1 MRLLLHRDLSLYLA
15 GNFASITGTWAQ
27 RVVVFWLAWEL
38 TESPSILGVLAALE
52 LLPSIIF
59 APLAGTWAD
68 RRPAAR
74 LARDVQAASIL
85 PPLALLAVALMGEPG
100 LPALVLVTLATGVLN
115 GLDHPLRL
123 LLVGR
128 VAPKGQVSGAVAWN
142 SAAFNVG
149 RMIGPALGGWAISA
163 GRPDLVFAY
172 NALSYLGFVVVLTIV
187 GRHMAEAGPGP
198 AGAGQ
203 ASWRNL
209 LRAFP
214 RDVLLLFALFAA
226 TAGLLRPIF
235 ELLPSFADAL
245 SGGVGEASAPPPGG
259 AAPSGAGA
267 FSLLTT
273 AQAAGAVVGAL
284 VASVLFGRFGNRRV
298 AIAMALVA
306 ALSALAFVAAP
317 TLALAVLAVAVMSGA
332 TLANGIATQV
342 DLQTTL
348 DETVRGR
355 ALALYTMTFRGL
367 PALGALLLGVLG
379 EALSVHLAAALSA
392 VVLLVVWAVL
402 ALRIRRH

>member
-1 MRLLLHRDLSLYLA
+1 MRLLLHRDLALYLA

-52 LLPSIIF
+52 LLPSIVF

-74 LARDVQAASIL
+74 LARDVQAASML

-100 LPALVLVTLATGVLN
+100 LPALVIVTLATGVLN

-163 GRPDLVFAY
+163 GQPEWIFGY

-187 GRHMAEAGPGP
+187 GRHMAATEPG
-198 AGAGQ
+198 AASRGQ
-203 ASWRNL
+203 ASWRGL

-214 RDVLLLFALFAA
+214 RDVLLLFVLFAA

-235 ELLPSFADAL
+235 ELLPSFADSF
-245 SGGVGEASAPPPGG
+245 SGGVEAGPA
-259 AAPSGAGA
+259 SGAGA

-273 AQAAGAVVGAL
+273 AQAAGALVGAL
-284 VASVLFGRFGNRRV
+284 AASVLFARFGNRRV
-298 AIAMALVA
+298 AIGMAFVA
-306 ALSALAFVAAP
+306 ALSALAFVATP
-317 TLALAVLAVAVMSGA
+317 NLPLAVLAVAVMSGA
-332 TLANGIATQV
+332 TLGNGIATQV

-348 DETVRGR
+348 DESVRGR

-379 EALSVHLAAALSA
+379 EALSVHLAAAHSA
-392 VVLLVVWAVL
+392 LVLLAVWAVL
-402 ALRIRRH
+402 TLRIRRH